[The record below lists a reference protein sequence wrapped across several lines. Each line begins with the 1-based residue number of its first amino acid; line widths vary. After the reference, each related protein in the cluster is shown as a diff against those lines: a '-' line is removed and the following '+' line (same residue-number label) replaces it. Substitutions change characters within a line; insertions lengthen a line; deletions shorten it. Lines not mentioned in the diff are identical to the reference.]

1 VDDQPE
7 GLQQKVKYVAAKP
20 TVKRVGDTHLSVKAD
35 GSRCTQQVMDNPS
48 AAYIID
54 NISF

>member
-1 VDDQPE
+1 MDDQPE
-7 GLQQKVKYVAAKP
+7 GLQQKVKDVAAKP

-48 AAYIID
+48 AAYVID
-54 NISF
+54 NISC